1 MLSCSFSL
9 SELLTPSFRLRR
21 EARDPERR
29 NKGKSDADK
38 AGGIGALLFLAK
50 MRWNIIAY
58 VSLLCVVWFLC
69 STASMYLAAGLQDQ
83 VTTNTC
89 GQLCR

>member
-1 MLSCSFSL
+1 MLSRSFTL

-29 NKGKSDADK
+29 NKGKSDGDK
-38 AGGIGALLFLAK
+38 AGGIGRLLFLAK
-50 MRWNIIAY
+50 MRRNI
-58 VSLLCVVWFLC
+58 SPMSSSCCVVWLFC
-69 STASMYLAAGLQDQ
+69 SAASVYLAAGLRHQ

-89 GQLCR
+89 GLFA